1 MRKPIVTAL
10 SVMLSAAITLSL
22 TATASYAQDEVTAD
36 TAPNTVQTQAQ
47 PETEATIQPEAN
59 TQSETNT
66 AEAQTQAPAQSET
79 DAQPQTESET
89 QPGPNAQTQP
99 QATTTTQPEA
109 QPETQPAPET
119 QQDTATPLQTQST
132 DNTIRAAMN
141 GYAHS
146 ASSDPQNGITLTAYW
161 NDPKLGSPT
170 TFHVEASGGSGNYQ
184 FRMDAPSYSNPDK
197 WSFESVAD
205 PSRGEWTKYTAEE
218 ASHDYTFTMT
228 ASGTYNYRFFLM
240 DKASS
245 MYYMRVTFNVQVSDP
260 NYPSVADRVNAAVA
274 QCNKETDGSE
284 YAKALWLHDWLLDQ
298 MQYDNSLK
306 WSSAE
311 SALTRGLGTCQSYES
326 AYSKLLTAAGIENSE
341 TRDTYD
347 AHTWNAVKL
356 DGKWY
361 QVDCTWDDS
370 DDHWYNFDQRHLYFG
385 LTDELMA
392 IAHTGH
398 TKTYQ
403 ADGYATRSTSLED
416 NYFVRNGDAKQ
427 WADSY
432 ADRIQKHL
440 DALETSFTIG
450 VDNDSY
456 PPSIKNI
463 VNGITAYA
471 MNQETWKI
479 PNHTVQLTAT
489 RKDDSNFAF
498 AVKYNDIPVD
508 SITISGDGVKD
519 GKITLKS
526 GESVQLTATVKP
538 DNATNKKVTWTSSD
552 SAIASVSS
560 TGLVKAEAK
569 AGTTKVTA
577 AADDTTASITITVSG
592 QTDRAVLDTLAEKH
606 RSDLADGT
614 YVVGSNL
621 SRSRVLDVA
630 NGSQRNGANV
640 QLWTKNGTKAQ
651 DWVVSHD
658 KKGYVTLTNT
668 GSGKALD
675 VSEGKAFD
683 GANVQ
688 QRETDGTWAQKWIAV
703 RTGSS
708 YKLVSALDLA
718 LVLDVRYAFDS
729 DGTNVWL
736 YSSNNSQAQQWTFK
750 TDCAVL
756 DTLAEKHRSDLADGT
771 YVVGSNL
778 SRSRVLDVAN
788 GSQRNGANVQLW
800 TKNGTKA
807 QDWVVSHDKKG
818 YVTLTNTG
826 SGKALDVSEGKAFDG
841 ANVQQRETDGTWAQ
855 KWIAVRT
862 GSSYKLVSALDL
874 ALVLDVRY
882 AFDSDGTN
890 VWLYSSNNSQAQQW
904 TFRS

>member
-10 SVMLSAAITLSL
+10 SAMLSAAIALSL
-22 TATASYAQDEVTAD
+22 TATASYAQNGITTD
-36 TAPNTVQTQAQ
+36 TASNTVQTQAQ
-47 PETEATIQPEAN
+47 PDAETSAQPEAT
-59 TQSETNT
+59 TQSETGA

-79 DAQPQTESET
+79 DTQPQTETQIQPQTEPET
-89 QPGPNAQTQP
+89 QPQS
-99 QATTTTQPEA
+99 QAETTFQPEA
-109 QPETQPAPET
+109 QPESQPESEA

-184 FRMDAPSYSNPDK
+184 FRMDAPSYSNPDE

-260 NYPSVADRVNAAVA
+260 SYPSVADRVNAAVA

-298 MQYDNSLK
+298 MKYDNSLK

-311 SALTRGLGTCQSYES
+311 SALTRSLGTCQSYES

-471 MNQETWKI
+471 MNQETWKV

-552 SAIASVSS
+552 STIASVSS
-560 TGLVKAEAK
+560 TGLVKAGAQ

-577 AADDTTASITITVSG
+577 TAGDTNASIAITVSG
-592 QTDRAVLDTLAEKH
+592 QTDRDVLDALAKKH

-614 YVVGSNL
+614 YVVASALDGGK
-621 SRSRVLDVA
+621 VLDVS
-630 NGSQRNGANV
+630 NGSHDNGANV
-640 QLWTKNGTKAQ
+640 QLWTSNGTTAQ
-651 DWVVSHD
+651 KWMMSHD

-668 GSGKALD
+668 GSGKPMD
-675 VSEGKAFD
+675 VRYGEAHEGTSI
-683 GANVQ
+683 Q
-688 QRETDGTWAQKWIAV
+688 QWDSNGTRSQKWIAIQD
-703 RTGSS
+703 GSS
-708 YKLVSALDLA
+708 YKFVSALNA
-718 LVLDVRYAFDS
+718 SLVLDVRYGETTN
-729 DGTNVWL
+729 GTNVQLWT
-736 YSSNNSQAQQWTFK
+736 SNNSKAQQWTFFPSP
-750 TDCAVL
+750 AM
-756 DTLAEKHRSDLADGT
+756 H
-771 YVVGSNL
+771 
-778 SRSRVLDVAN
+778 
-788 GSQRNGANVQLW
+788 
-800 TKNGTKA
+800 
-807 QDWVVSHDKKG
+807 
-818 YVTLTNTG
+818 
-826 SGKALDVSEGKAFDG
+826 
-841 ANVQQRETDGTWAQ
+841 
-855 KWIAVRT
+855 
-862 GSSYKLVSALDL
+862 
-874 ALVLDVRY
+874 
-882 AFDSDGTN
+882 
-890 VWLYSSNNSQAQQW
+890 
-904 TFRS
+904 

>member
-1 MRKPIVTAL
+1 MRKPIVAAL

-592 QTDRAVLDTLAEKH
+592 QTD
-606 RSDLADGT
+606 
-614 YVVGSNL
+614 
-621 SRSRVLDVA
+621 
-630 NGSQRNGANV
+630 
-640 QLWTKNGTKAQ
+640 
-651 DWVVSHD
+651 
-658 KKGYVTLTNT
+658 
-668 GSGKALD
+668 
-675 VSEGKAFD
+675 
-683 GANVQ
+683 
-688 QRETDGTWAQKWIAV
+688 
-703 RTGSS
+703 
-708 YKLVSALDLA
+708 
-718 LVLDVRYAFDS
+718 
-729 DGTNVWL
+729 
-736 YSSNNSQAQQWTFK
+736 
-750 TDCAVL
+750 CAVL

>member
-184 FRMDAPSYSNPDK
+184 FRMDAPSYSNPDE

-245 MYYMRVTFNVQVSDP
+245 MYYMRVTFNAQVSDP

-274 QCNKETDGSE
+274 QCNKETNGSE

-311 SALTRGLGTCQSYES
+311 STLTRGLGTCQSYES

-592 QTDRAVLDTLAEKH
+592 QTD
-606 RSDLADGT
+606 
-614 YVVGSNL
+614 
-621 SRSRVLDVA
+621 
-630 NGSQRNGANV
+630 
-640 QLWTKNGTKAQ
+640 
-651 DWVVSHD
+651 
-658 KKGYVTLTNT
+658 
-668 GSGKALD
+668 
-675 VSEGKAFD
+675 
-683 GANVQ
+683 
-688 QRETDGTWAQKWIAV
+688 
-703 RTGSS
+703 
-708 YKLVSALDLA
+708 
-718 LVLDVRYAFDS
+718 
-729 DGTNVWL
+729 
-736 YSSNNSQAQQWTFK
+736 
-750 TDCAVL
+750 CAVL

>member
-36 TAPNTVQTQAQ
+36 AATNTVQTQAQ
-47 PETEATIQPEAN
+47 PETEATTQLEAN

-99 QATTTTQPEA
+99 QAATTTQPEA

-526 GESVQLTATVKP
+526 GKSVQLTATVKP

-592 QTDRAVLDTLAEKH
+592 Q
-606 RSDLADGT
+606 
-614 YVVGSNL
+614 
-621 SRSRVLDVA
+621 
-630 NGSQRNGANV
+630 
-640 QLWTKNGTKAQ
+640 
-651 DWVVSHD
+651 
-658 KKGYVTLTNT
+658 
-668 GSGKALD
+668 
-675 VSEGKAFD
+675 
-683 GANVQ
+683 
-688 QRETDGTWAQKWIAV
+688 
-703 RTGSS
+703 
-708 YKLVSALDLA
+708 
-718 LVLDVRYAFDS
+718 
-729 DGTNVWL
+729 
-736 YSSNNSQAQQWTFK
+736 

>member
-109 QPETQPAPET
+109 QPEAQPETQPAPET

-146 ASSDPQNGITLTAYW
+146 ASSDSQNGITLTAYW

-184 FRMDAPSYSNPDK
+184 FRMDAPSYSNPDE

-245 MYYMRVTFNVQVSDP
+245 MYYMRVTFNVPVSDP

-347 AHTWNAVKL
+347 AHTWNAAKL

-392 IAHTGH
+392 IAHPGH
-398 TKTYQ
+398 AQTY
-403 ADGYATRSTSLED
+403 
-416 NYFVRNGDAKQ
+416 
-427 WADSY
+427 
-432 ADRIQKHL
+432 
-440 DALETSFTIG
+440 
-450 VDNDSY
+450 
-456 PPSIKNI
+456 
-463 VNGITAYA
+463 
-471 MNQETWKI
+471 
-479 PNHTVQLTAT
+479 
-489 RKDDSNFAF
+489 
-498 AVKYNDIPVD
+498 
-508 SITISGDGVKD
+508 
-519 GKITLKS
+519 
-526 GESVQLTATVKP
+526 
-538 DNATNKKVTWTSSD
+538 
-552 SAIASVSS
+552 
-560 TGLVKAEAK
+560 
-569 AGTTKVTA
+569 
-577 AADDTTASITITVSG
+577 
-592 QTDRAVLDTLAEKH
+592 
-606 RSDLADGT
+606 
-614 YVVGSNL
+614 
-621 SRSRVLDVA
+621 
-630 NGSQRNGANV
+630 
-640 QLWTKNGTKAQ
+640 
-651 DWVVSHD
+651 
-658 KKGYVTLTNT
+658 
-668 GSGKALD
+668 
-675 VSEGKAFD
+675 
-683 GANVQ
+683 
-688 QRETDGTWAQKWIAV
+688 
-703 RTGSS
+703 
-708 YKLVSALDLA
+708 
-718 LVLDVRYAFDS
+718 
-729 DGTNVWL
+729 
-736 YSSNNSQAQQWTFK
+736 
-750 TDCAVL
+750 
-756 DTLAEKHRSDLADGT
+756 
-771 YVVGSNL
+771 
-778 SRSRVLDVAN
+778 
-788 GSQRNGANVQLW
+788 
-800 TKNGTKA
+800 
-807 QDWVVSHDKKG
+807 
-818 YVTLTNTG
+818 
-826 SGKALDVSEGKAFDG
+826 
-841 ANVQQRETDGTWAQ
+841 
-855 KWIAVRT
+855 
-862 GSSYKLVSALDL
+862 
-874 ALVLDVRY
+874 
-882 AFDSDGTN
+882 
-890 VWLYSSNNSQAQQW
+890 
-904 TFRS
+904 

>member
-592 QTDRAVLDTLAEKH
+592 QTD
-606 RSDLADGT
+606 
-614 YVVGSNL
+614 
-621 SRSRVLDVA
+621 
-630 NGSQRNGANV
+630 
-640 QLWTKNGTKAQ
+640 
-651 DWVVSHD
+651 
-658 KKGYVTLTNT
+658 
-668 GSGKALD
+668 
-675 VSEGKAFD
+675 
-683 GANVQ
+683 
-688 QRETDGTWAQKWIAV
+688 
-703 RTGSS
+703 
-708 YKLVSALDLA
+708 
-718 LVLDVRYAFDS
+718 
-729 DGTNVWL
+729 
-736 YSSNNSQAQQWTFK
+736 
-750 TDCAVL
+750 CAVL

>member
-184 FRMDAPSYSNPDK
+184 FRMDAPSYSNPDE

-260 NYPSVADRVNAAVA
+260 SYPSVADRVNAAVA

-298 MQYDNSLK
+298 MKYDNSLK

-311 SALTRGLGTCQSYES
+311 SALTRSLGTCQSYES

-471 MNQETWKI
+471 MNQETWKV

-508 SITISGDGVKD
+508 SITISGDGC
-519 GKITLKS
+519 LWS
-526 GESVQLTATVKP
+526 
-538 DNATNKKVTWTSSD
+538 NK
-552 SAIASVSS
+552 
-560 TGLVKAEAK
+560 
-569 AGTTKVTA
+569 
-577 AADDTTASITITVSG
+577 
-592 QTDRAVLDTLAEKH
+592 
-606 RSDLADGT
+606 
-614 YVVGSNL
+614 
-621 SRSRVLDVA
+621 RVRRHH
-630 NGSQRNGANV
+630 Q
-640 QLWTKNGTKAQ
+640 
-651 DWVVSHD
+651 
-658 KKGYVTLTNT
+658 
-668 GSGKALD
+668 
-675 VSEGKAFD
+675 
-683 GANVQ
+683 
-688 QRETDGTWAQKWIAV
+688 I
-703 RTGSS
+703 
-708 YKLVSALDLA
+708 
-718 LVLDVRYAFDS
+718 
-729 DGTNVWL
+729 
-736 YSSNNSQAQQWTFK
+736 
-750 TDCAVL
+750 
-756 DTLAEKHRSDLADGT
+756 
-771 YVVGSNL
+771 
-778 SRSRVLDVAN
+778 
-788 GSQRNGANVQLW
+788 
-800 TKNGTKA
+800 
-807 QDWVVSHDKKG
+807 
-818 YVTLTNTG
+818 
-826 SGKALDVSEGKAFDG
+826 
-841 ANVQQRETDGTWAQ
+841 
-855 KWIAVRT
+855 
-862 GSSYKLVSALDL
+862 
-874 ALVLDVRY
+874 
-882 AFDSDGTN
+882 
-890 VWLYSSNNSQAQQW
+890 
-904 TFRS
+904 

>member
-1 MRKPIVTAL
+1 
-10 SVMLSAAITLSL
+10 
-22 TATASYAQDEVTAD
+22 
-36 TAPNTVQTQAQ
+36 
-47 PETEATIQPEAN
+47 
-59 TQSETNT
+59 
-66 AEAQTQAPAQSET
+66 
-79 DAQPQTESET
+79 
-89 QPGPNAQTQP
+89 
-99 QATTTTQPEA
+99 
-109 QPETQPAPET
+109 
-119 QQDTATPLQTQST
+119 
-132 DNTIRAAMN
+132 MN

-184 FRMDAPSYSNPDK
+184 FRMDAPSYSNSDE

-205 PSRGEWTKYTAEE
+205 PSRGEWTNYTAEE
-218 ASHDYTFTMT
+218 SSHDYTFTMT

-240 DKASS
+240 DKASKV
-245 MYYMRVTFNVQVSDP
+245 YYLYVRFSVQVSDP

-298 MQYDNSLK
+298 MKYDNSLK

-311 SALTRGLGTCQSYES
+311 SALTRGLGTCQSYEP

-479 PNHTVQLTAT
+479 PNHTVQLTTT

-526 GESVQLTATVKP
+526 GESVQLTATVEP

-552 SAIASVSS
+552 SAIANVSD

-569 AGTTKVTA
+569 AGTTKITA
-577 AADDTTASITITVSG
+577 TAGNTNASITITVSG
-592 QTDRAVLDTLAEKH
+592 QTDRAVLDALAEKH

-614 YVVGSNL
+614 YVISTALKNDM
-621 SRSRVLDVA
+621 VLDVK
-630 NGSQRNGANV
+630 NGSKSDRTNV
-640 QLWTKNGTKAQ
+640 QLWASNGTKAQ
-651 DWVVSHD
+651 QWSVSHD
-658 KKGYVTLTNT
+658 SDGYVTLRNAN
-668 GSGKALD
+668 SGKALD
-675 VSEGKAFD
+675 VADGKSQS
-683 GANVQ
+683 GTNVQ
-688 QRETDGTWAQKWIAV
+688 QYTSNNHRSQKWVVI
-703 RTGSS
+703 RTESS
-708 YKLVSALDLA
+708 YRLVSAL
-718 LVLDVRYAFDS
+718 
-729 DGTNVWL
+729 
-736 YSSNNSQAQQWTFK
+736 
-750 TDCAVL
+750 
-756 DTLAEKHRSDLADGT
+756 
-771 YVVGSNL
+771 
-778 SRSRVLDVAN
+778 SRSL
-788 GSQRNGANVQLW
+788 
-800 TKNGTKA
+800 
-807 QDWVVSHDKKG
+807 
-818 YVTLTNTG
+818 
-826 SGKALDVSEGKAFDG
+826 ALDVSDGKS
-841 ANVQQRETDGTWAQ
+841 Q
-855 KWIAVRT
+855 
-862 GSSYKLVSALDL
+862 S
-874 ALVLDVRY
+874 
-882 AFDSDGTN
+882 GTN
-890 VWLYSSNNSQAQQW
+890 IQVYTSNGTKSQQW
-904 TFRS
+904 MFKTHGQLMNSFTMWYRPIPTQSHIRVHWRIQGTPDKTGDLEMTSSCGGRWKATIPSAVSKKDKHVFFVRFRHG